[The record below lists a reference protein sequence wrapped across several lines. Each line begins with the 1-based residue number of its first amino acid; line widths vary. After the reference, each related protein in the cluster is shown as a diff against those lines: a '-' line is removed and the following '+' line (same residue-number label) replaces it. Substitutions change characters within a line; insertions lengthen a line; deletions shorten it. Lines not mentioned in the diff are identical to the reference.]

1 MSFSLYDYIAA
12 TALASYISLIQL
24 EEGSVSFHFLFPFFF
39 LTSEQEI
46 NHLEISF
53 QKLRRISRPLEK
65 LWVSSRLRTTN

>member
-24 EEGSVSFHFLFPFFF
+24 EEGSVSFHFLFPFFS
-39 LTSEQEI
+39 TSEQEI